1 MKRTISLILSFILLF
16 LLSACGNG
24 TQSSDASA
32 PIGKAPGFYEL
43 GIPSSESYTDFHI
56 NARNPWDMIVGGGKL
71 YIGGGDYDFNTGPAD
86 IWVYDIKTEKW
97 SNSGAVEDEQIG
109 RFIRLGNKIIAPGID
124 PRYDPEN
131 GRCYVLGD
139 GKWETFCEVPDAVH
153 TFDIIEFNGK
163 LFFGIGTDDYS
174 KKTPIKVSSDGGKT
188 FADVTVYY
196 ESVPVPEME
205 GCVCLRATDFFIA
218 NGELYCLLVANNGKY
233 HEYRYFK
240 YDGKNFQFHSKFG
253 PNKSFANWQRSRIG
267 EKVTFGDFCFLTTG
281 YLYKTKNFTETTEVP
296 SPYNPEPDRHTLI
309 SLETPDKGFVMDLLA
324 EENQETGKT
333 ELYILS
339 STKDNK
345 TTIWKYISDTEF
357 QEIYSFDY
365 SVMAMSFA
373 KYENRFYIGMGGNNN
388 QKDTVG
394 TIVEI
399 VLEK

>member
-1 MKRTISLILSFILLF
+1 MKRAISLILSFILLF
-16 LLSACGNG
+16 LLSACSNG

-32 PIGKAPGFYEL
+32 PISKAPGFYEL
-43 GIPSSESYTDFHI
+43 GIPSSESYSDFYI
-56 NARNPWDMIVGGGKL
+56 NARNPWDMIVGDGKL

-86 IWVYDIKTEKW
+86 IWVYDTKTEKW

-109 RFIRLGNKIIAPGID
+109 RFIHLGNKIIAPGID

-139 GKWETFCEVPDAVH
+139 SKWETFCEVPDAVH

-205 GCVCLRATDFFIA
+205 GCVCLRVTDFFIA

-296 SPYNPEPDRHTLI
+296 SPYNPEPN
-309 SLETPDKGFVMDLLA
+309 FA
-324 EENQETGKT
+324 E
-333 ELYILS
+333 
-339 STKDNK
+339 
-345 TTIWKYISDTEF
+345 
-357 QEIYSFDY
+357 
-365 SVMAMSFA
+365 
-373 KYENRFYIGMGGNNN
+373 
-388 QKDTVG
+388 
-394 TIVEI
+394 
-399 VLEK
+399 